1 MPKGVNKDG
10 TNNIA
15 KYNASTTP
23 EQKAAQ
29 QRAAS
34 AAGVAARK
42 KQAKQIKDIKTIAKI
57 VNNAPA
63 GADLKAALKRL
74 GIENENLTNAAGIV
88 LAVYQAALNGDMKAV
103 EKWESYVGQADKSK
117 GGSAAPFVQIVCDLP
132 RPTYSAPPP
141 DTIVVEA
148 EEVSDS
154 G

>member
-1 MPKGVNKDG
+1 MPGGRGKIDEYNK
-10 TNNIA
+10 
-15 KYNASTTP
+15 SLTP
-23 EQKAAQ
+23 EQRAERAKAL
-29 QRAAS
+29 S
-34 AAGVAARK
+34 AAGNAA
-42 KQAKQIKDIKTIAKI
+42 QAAKRRQIKDIKTIAKI

-103 EKWESYVGQADKSK
+103 EKWEQYVGQADKSK

-132 RPTYSAPPP
+132 RPSNLIEVEP
-141 DTIVVEA
+141 D
-148 EEVSDS
+148 EVTAD

>member
-15 KYNASTTP
+15 KYNATLTP
-23 EQKAAQ
+23 EQAAEN
-29 QRAAS
+29 RKAAS
-34 AAGVAARK
+34 AAGVEARRQK
-42 KQAKQIKDIKTIAKI
+42 AKQIKDIKTIAKI

-103 EKWESYVGQADKSK
+103 EKWESYIGQADKSK
-117 GGSAAPFVQIVCDLP
+117 GSAAPFVQIVCDLP
-132 RPTYSAPPP
+132 RPTYSIPP
-141 DTIVVEA
+141 DAIIVEA
-148 EEVSDS
+148 EEVKDS

>member
-1 MPKGVNKDG
+1 MPGGRGKINE
-10 TNNIA
+10 
-15 KYNASTTP
+15 YNQSLTP
-23 EQKAAQ
+23 EQRVARAKAL
-29 QRAAS
+29 S
-34 AAGVAARK
+34 AAGNAA
-42 KQAKQIKDIKTIAKI
+42 QAAKRRQIKDIKTIAKI

-103 EKWESYVGQADKSK
+103 EKWESYIGQADRSK
-117 GGSAAPFVQIVCDLP
+117 GSAAPFVQIVCDLP
-132 RPTYSAPPP
+132 RPTYNIPP

-148 EEVSDS
+148 EEVKDS

>member
-1 MPKGVNKDG
+1 MPGGRGKIDEYNK
-10 TNNIA
+10 
-15 KYNASTTP
+15 SLTP
-23 EQKAAQ
+23 EQ
-29 QRAAS
+29 RAARAKELS
-34 AAGVAARK
+34 AAGNAA
-42 KQAKQIKDIKTIAKI
+42 QAKRRRQIKDIKTIAKI

-63 GADLKAALKRL
+63 GADLKEALKRL

-132 RPTYSAPPP
+132 RPTYDAPP
-141 DTIVVEA
+141 DAIVVEA
-148 EEVSDS
+148 EEVDNS

>member
-10 TNNIA
+10 TNNLA
-15 KYNASTTP
+15 KYKESITP
-23 EQKAAQ
+23 ELKAKQ

-34 AAGVAARK
+34 AAGVEARK
-42 KQAKQIKDIKTIAKI
+42 RNAKQIKDIKTIAKI

-103 EKWESYVGQADKSK
+103 EKWESYIGQADRNK
-117 GGSAAPFVQIVCDLP
+117 GSTAPFVQIVCDLP
-132 RPTYSAPPP
+132 RPTFSVPP

-148 EEVSDS
+148 EEVKDS